1 MPNLVLL
8 ASADPAFNLLAAR
21 WQMALTLGTH
31 IILAV
36 FGIGMPVL
44 LLAAE
49 WRYLRTGD
57 EIWKALAHRWSH
69 VFAVLFAVGAI
80 SGTVLSFELGL
91 LWPEFMRQFG
101 PVIGFAFAMEG
112 FAFFLEAIFVGIYLY
127 GWNRLSKWTHWWCG
141 VPIAISGAASAW
153 FVVTVSSW
161 MSTPRGFRLV
171 DGHAVDIDPL
181 AALLNPST
189 GPQTVHMLVAA
200 DIVAGFMAAAVYARS
215 LLIDGK
221 CEYSRR
227 AMALGLTMGAVMM
240 PVQFVVGDWAA
251 QSVAQVQPIK
261 LAALEGQFQTE
272 ARAPL
277 RIGGLPD
284 AETRTTPYAIEIPG
298 MLSWLGYRDVNAVV
312 KGLDDFPPQD
322 TPPVATV
329 HVAFQV
335 MVGLGVYLLL
345 LSIYAGW
352 FVVRRRRLPDG
363 RWFLTLLVLAGPLS
377 IVALEAGWVVTEV
390 GRQPYL
396 VHGVARTAEMV
407 TQAPYVGWLLLATV
421 VIYGAIGAG
430 TIAVLRLLGRRE
442 LPENARG
449 S

>member
-1 MPNLVLL
+1 MPTLVLL

-21 WQMALTLGTH
+21 WQMALTLGSH

-44 LLAAE
+44 LLTAE

-69 VFAVLFAVGAI
+69 VFAVLFAVGHI

-127 GWNRLSKWTHWWCG
+127 GWNRLGGWTHWWCG

-153 FVVTVSSW
+153 FVVTVSSF
-161 MSTPRGFRLV
+161 MSTPQGFRLV
-171 DGHAVDIDPL
+171 DGRAVDIEPL

-189 GPQTVHMLVAA
+189 GPQTAHMLVAA
-200 DIVAGFMAAAVYARS
+200 YIVAGFIVAAAYAR
-215 LLIDGK
+215 LLLVAGPS
-221 CEYSRR
+221 EYCRR
-227 AMALGLTMGAVMM
+227 GLALALTMGAVMM

-251 QSVAQVQPIK
+251 RRVAHSQPIK
-261 LAALEGQFQTE
+261 LAALEGQFKTE

-277 RIGGLPD
+277 RIGGMPD
-284 AETRTTPYAIEIPG
+284 AETRTTRYAIEIPG
-298 MLSWLGYRDVNAVV
+298 MLSWLGYRDINAVV
-312 KGLDDFPPQD
+312 KGLDDFPPSD

-329 HVAFQV
+329 HIAFQV
-335 MVGLGVYLLL
+335 MVALGMFLLA
-345 LSIYAGW
+345 LSGYAGW
-352 FVVRRRRLPDG
+352 YWVRRRRLPEG
-363 RWFLTLLVLAGPLS
+363 RRFLMLLVLAGPLS

-396 VHGVARTAEMV
+396 VHGVVRTSDMV
-407 TQAPYVGWLLLATV
+407 TRAPYVGWLLLATV
-421 VIYGAIGAG
+421 LIYGTIGAG
-430 TIAVLRLLGRRE
+430 TIAVLRLLSHRE